1 MFLGMLFQQFYSM
14 VDTVIVACCRPILK
28 MMYTPEDIFKY
39 AYAYIAIIF
48 LGIPTTFLYNA
59 TSAIIRSLGDS
70 RSPVIFLA
78 IASGINIVLDIVF
91 IVVFHMGAEGPAL
104 AMVIAQGI
112 SGILSLLYMKKIL
125 RFCAFRKR
133 NGKCAASI

>member
-48 LGIPTTFLYNA
+48 LGIP
-59 TSAIIRSLGDS
+59 AIIRSLGDS